1 MNIPSN
7 IVSSV
12 TPTDDRAKAV
22 ESTLCGLRDV
32 HRLAL
37 HVVEHNE
44 AMFAMSQATIDGFST
59 PPLDTIDTR
68 LKQRVAPLHSFTLL
82 PSTNSGVTTR
92 PFNVFSDL
100 THNYS
105 YLFDF
110 SQTQPHP
117 PRVVRAHQSTL
128 CSQYS
133 SSHKILRLYEHNWPT
148 DVKPYL
154 PEFKAFYEQYKKG
167 DEQEWTYRLMDE
179 AGDPNAVAFTSEQLD
194 MLGKAYE
201 QRRIEPRSRTNPT
214 VMDFNEVVACANTS
228 HIAAI
233 AITDYVGGGEPDPK
247 LHEECLKLQA
257 ALVGLDHLAHD
268 IDLPVVIYHV
278 DGAKQGHIEYVG
290 QTRRELTLLACEA
303 LGHIGEKGIRKM
315 GNLQYVDCDNVD
327 FEPMHFLFKKSPSLR
342 HLAAAI
348 QRYLKID
355 IQNGSTEREWCAAA
369 NDAADLIRSDLG
381 PAPQSHQTS
390 PASGGR

>member
-1 MNIPSN
+1 MNTPSN
-7 IVSSV
+7 IVSSA
-12 TPTDDRAKAV
+12 TPAADRAKAV
-22 ESTLCGLRDV
+22 GSTLCGLRDA

-37 HVVEHNE
+37 HVVEHAH
-44 AMFAMSQATIDGFST
+44 AMFAMSRPTLNNFSSPAPDSIDM
-59 PPLDTIDTR
+59 R
-68 LKQRVAPLHSFTLL
+68 LQQRIAPLHSFTLL

-92 PFNVFSDL
+92 PFDMWSDQ
-100 THNYS
+100 THNYG

-110 SQTQPHP
+110 SQTQQHP

-128 CSQYS
+128 SSQYS
-133 SSHKILRLYEHNWPT
+133 SSHKILRLYEGNFVT
-148 DVKPYL
+148 GVKPYL
-154 PEFKAFYEQYKKG
+154 PEFKAFYERFKKG
-167 DEQEWTYRLMDE
+167 DEEEWTYRLMDE
-179 AGDPNAVAFTSEQLD
+179 AGGPNATAFTSEQLD

-201 QRRIEPRSRTNPT
+201 QSRVEPRSSTKPT

-247 LHEECLKLQA
+247 LHEECLNLQA

-290 QTRRELTLLACEA
+290 QTRQELTLLAYEA
-303 LGHIGEKGIRKM
+303 LSRIGEKGIRKM
-315 GNLQYVDCDNVD
+315 GNLQYVNCDNTD
-327 FEPMHFLFKKSPSLR
+327 FEPMHFLFEESPSLR
-342 HLAAAI
+342 HLAKAI
-348 QRYLKID
+348 QRYLNID
-355 IQNGSTEREWCAAA
+355 IRNGTEPEWCAAA
-369 NDAADLIRSDLG
+369 NDAADLIRSALG
-381 PAPQSHQTS
+381 PERQSHRTS